1 MPKAIA
7 IRGEMRTEF
16 ERGSGC
22 PETNVSSLTTYKE
35 IFMSLYMT
43 KMLDIFRALADPTR
57 LRIVHLLRTMELSVG
72 ELAQVLAQSQPRVSR
87 HVKILRDAGVADR
100 RKEGSWVFI
109 APGDKATTAALFSA
123 IDSWIVTLGDDHWR
137 IADAARLAAVRADRA
152 AAAERYF
159 ASHADHWDSLRSL
172 HVPEAD
178 VEAAMRRLLG
188 DGKLGTLVDIGTGTG
203 RIVELFAQQADTAI
217 GIDRSPEMLRVARG
231 KLTSAGLDGWELRQG
246 DIMALPLDP
255 GGVDTLVLHQVL
267 HYLPAP
273 ETAIAELARVVRPGG
288 RVLIVDFAPHA
299 HEELRTQDAHARLG
313 FSDDQIVQWF
323 GAAGMTLVQT
333 EELLGREL
341 TVKLW
346 LGTRNDLANL
356 RIVSV

>member
-1 MPKAIA
+1 
-7 IRGEMRTEF
+7 
-16 ERGSGC
+16 
-22 PETNVSSLTTYKE
+22 
-35 IFMSLYMT
+35 
-43 KMLDIFRALADPTR
+43 
-57 LRIVHLLRTMELSVG
+57 
-72 ELAQVLAQSQPRVSR
+72 
-87 HVKILRDAGVADR
+87 
-100 RKEGSWVFI
+100 
-109 APGDKATTAALFSA
+109 
-123 IDSWIVTLGDDHWR
+123 LGDDHWR

-159 ASHADHWDSLRSL
+159 AAHADHWDSLRSL
-172 HVPEAD
+172 HVPETD

-203 RIVELFAQQADTAI
+203 RIVELFSQQAETAI

-231 KLTSAGLDGWELRQG
+231 KLTSARLDGWELRQG

-255 GGVDTLVLHQVL
+255 GSVDTLVLHQVL

-273 ETAIAELARVVRPGG
+273 ETAIAELARVVKPGG

-313 FSDDQIVQWF
+313 FSDDQIGHWF
-323 GAAGMTLVQT
+323 GASGMTLVQT
-333 EELLGREL
+333 EELSGREL

-346 LGTRNDLANL
+346 LGTRNDPANL
-356 RIVSV
+356 RIVSA